1 ALPAELRNHGMYVL
15 LGMLVVLLTSSI
27 ICANVLSVN
36 IFFIKTLSSLALLS
50 FHTYNYFNFQ
60 INRGG

>member
-1 ALPAELRNHGMYVL
+1 MYVL